1 VTKVIKIDQR
11 TVVDYMARDYESL
24 LRSMYAIVPSKLP
37 EWTDFANQADFGN
50 VMLEMFAHIGDIL
63 SYYQDRVA
71 NESFLATALTRRS
84 VIEHLRLIG
93 YTLATAAPAAASL
106 DVTVAGT
113 VNAVVT
119 VSAGDAFATKSQK
132 NKPSVRFE
140 YTREQPLTI
149 DFGAITAVA
158 GKKTFKGLL
167 VEEGRLINSELIGTS
182 DGSTN
187 QRFLLAHSRLIQRPI
202 GTTEQARRNVVLLTN
217 SNGTIDAWTQQE
229 TLAFSRAGQ
238 KDFVIEI
245 DDADRAT
252 VNFGDGIFGA
262 IPTGGAQ
269 ILATYRVGGGALG
282 NTPDGTI
289 RTIVGAPQLALLGA
303 QVTNPEP
310 SSGGADRESI
320 EHAVKLAPVIFRS
333 LKRAVTAD
341 DYEALARSFKGVAKV
356 QAKATGWNTV
366 TLYVAP
372 AGGGN
377 VSDTLEA
384 NLRAFF
390 EDKRM
395 ASQIVEV
402 LDVTYVPI
410 YVTIEIGV
418 ESYYRR
424 NEVQAAV
431 ERAAAELL
439 AFDNVDFGQTVY
451 LSKFYEVGE
460 AIAGVLYMNITEF
473 RRGDTPKS
481 LAVMESGKI
490 ELASNELPKV
500 PDDPNKPDDA
510 AYRVGAR
517 VTITNKGGV

>member
-1 VTKVIKIDQR
+1 MAKVIETGQR

-50 VMLEMFAHIGDIL
+50 VLLEMFAHIGDIL

-84 VIEHLRLIG
+84 AIEHLRLIG

-106 DVTVAGT
+106 DVTVPGT

-149 DFGAITAVA
+149 DFSAITAVA

-167 VEEGRLINSELIGTS
+167 VEEGRLISSELIGTS

-229 TLAFSRAGQ
+229 TLAFSRGQ

-252 VNFGDGIFGA
+252 VIFGDGIFGA

-303 QVTNPEP
+303 QVTNPQA

-320 EHAVKLAPVIFRS
+320 EHAVKLAPAIFRS

-356 QAKATGWNTV
+356 QAKPTGWNTV

-372 AGGGN
+372 EGGGN

-418 ESYYRR
+418 ESYYQR

-431 ERAAAELL
+431 ERAAAALL
-439 AFDNVDFGQTVY
+439 AFDNVDFGQTIY

-473 RRGDTPKS
+473 RRGDAPKS
-481 LAVMESGKI
+481 PAVIESGKI
-490 ELASNELPKV
+490 ELASNEVPKV
-500 PDDPNKPDDA
+500 PDDL